1 MAWCVLQ
8 IFAIVLFR
16 KILGYINCMINARSS
31 CALPIQDA
39 PTRTVIK
46 NHARKYE
53 YVNVKCSA
61 LTVSI
66 GIDVWVRARVANLKQ
81 QLSQMSIVETLL
93 PTGMF

>member
-1 MAWCVLQ
+1 
-8 IFAIVLFR
+8 
-16 KILGYINCMINARSS
+16 MINARSS